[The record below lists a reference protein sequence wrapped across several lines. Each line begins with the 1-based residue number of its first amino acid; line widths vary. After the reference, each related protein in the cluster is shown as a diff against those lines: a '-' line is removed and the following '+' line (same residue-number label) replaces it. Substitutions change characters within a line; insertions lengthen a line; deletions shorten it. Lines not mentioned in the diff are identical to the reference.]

1 MSSNSLLPCLIG
13 LWFISNGCHRADTG
27 TTGKA
32 PIPVLVRSVQEPSD
46 ARGARYSGT
55 IEPETRVDVAFKV
68 GGYVRELLQVK
79 SQEGTQRKVQEG
91 DFVSAGTALAVV
103 REGDYQEKVAAANAQ
118 LAQSMASQSQAQID
132 FDRSKKLLTYGAV
145 PTAELDTNT
154 SRLAS
159 AKALVQ
165 SAQAQLGDAQLLLKD
180 ATLRAPIDGV
190 VLKRAVE
197 AGTFVSPGSPGFSIA
212 DVTNV
217 KFVFGAPD
225 GLLDKLTLGTPLSV
239 HVDAVGSDVAGTITR
254 IAPSA
259 DSKSRVFEIEVTI
272 PNADGR
278 LKPGVVASLA
288 VPALT
293 QTGTMSALPL
303 TGVVRSLK
311 DPRGFAVFVVTDEA
325 SGSVAHARDVTLGA
339 VIGNE
344 VQVLTGLAKGE
355 RIVTMGATLL
365 VDGARVRV
373 LPS

>member
-1 MSSNSLLPCLIG
+1 M
-13 LWFISNGCHRADTG
+13 
-27 TTGKA
+27 
-32 PIPVLVRSVQEPSD
+32 PVLVRAVQDPSD

-55 IEPETRVDVAFKV
+55 IEPATRVDVAFKV

-79 SQEGTQRKVQEG
+79 GQDGKPRKIQEG
-91 DFVSAGTALAVV
+91 DVVSAGAALAVV
-103 REGDYQEKVAAANAQ
+103 RQNEYQERVAGANAQ
-118 LAQSMASQSQAQID
+118 LAQALATEKQAQID
-132 FDRSKKLLTYGAV
+132 YDRTQKLLAENAV
-145 PTAELDTNT
+145 PAAEGDTMT

-165 SAQAQLGDAQLLLKD
+165 SAQAQVRDAHIILDD

-212 DVTNV
+212 DITSV

-225 GLLDKLTLGTPLSV
+225 GLLGKLTLGTPLTV
-239 HVDAVGSDVAGTITR
+239 HIDALGIDVGGAITR

-259 DSKSRVFEIEVTI
+259 DPKSRVFEIEITI

-278 LKPGVVASLA
+278 LKPGVVASIA
-288 VPALT
+288 VPALS
-293 QTGTMSALPL
+293 QAGIVIALPL
-303 TGVVRSLK
+303 TAVVRSPK
-311 DPRGFAVFVVTDEA
+311 DPRGFAVFVVTEE
-325 SGSVAHARDVTLGA
+325 GGNTVAHVRDVTLGA

-344 VQVLTGLAKGE
+344 VQVMGGLQKGE
-355 RIVTMGATLL
+355 LVVTMGATLL
-365 VDGARVRV
+365 VDGMRVRV

>member
-1 MSSNSLLPCLIG
+1 MSPHSLLPCLIG
-13 LWFISNGCHRADTG
+13 LLFISNGCHGADGGATD
-27 TTGKA
+27 KA
-32 PIPVLVRSVQEPSD
+32 PIPVLVRAVQEPSD
-46 ARGARYSGT
+46 ERGARYSGT
-55 IEPETRVDVAFKV
+55 IEPQTRVDVAFKV

-79 SQEGTQRKVQEG
+79 GQGGALRKVQEG

-118 LAQSMASQSQAQID
+118 LAQSLASSSQAQID
-132 FDRSKKLLTYGAV
+132 FDRSKKLLSFGAV

-165 SAQAQLGDAQLLLKD
+165 SAQAQLNDAQLLLND

-190 VLKRAVE
+190 VLKRVVE
-197 AGTFVSPGSPGFSIA
+197 AGTFVSPGSPGFSVA
-212 DVTNV
+212 DVSSV

-225 GLLDKLTLGTPLSV
+225 ALLDKLTLGTPLSV
-239 HVDAVGSDVAGTITR
+239 HVDAMASDVAGTITR

-259 DSKSRVFEIEVTI
+259 DAKSRVFEIEVTI
-272 PNADGR
+272 PNSDGR
-278 LKPGVVASLA
+278 LKPGMVASLA
-288 VPALT
+288 VPPLT
-293 QTGTMSALPL
+293 QTEGMSALPL

-325 SGSVAHARDVTLGA
+325 GHSVAHARDVTLGA
-339 VIGNE
+339 MIGNE
-344 VQVLTGLAKGE
+344 VQVLGGLAKGE

-365 VDGARVRV
+365 VDGVRVRV